1 MVNIFKNFSSI
12 IYLKIIREILY
23 FLQKISMI
31 FIISFATIGDN
42 EEVYPINKVILCIFI
57 CIFSFYGQF
66 QTQPFITKDL
76 NHLNSISNII
86 MILTLLFALFS
97 SICNDITMQILFLIS
112 LICTNCYFLLM
123 IVKSVLVFKFFINK
137 NSKIAKRCEK
147 YIANDC
153 IK

>member
-57 CIFSFYGQF
+57 CLFSFYGQF

-76 NHLNSISNII
+76 NHLNSIANVI

-97 SICNDITMQILFLIS
+97 AICENLAMQIFFFIWIIFTNFRIWICFLLQNRDSFINAWFFWRW
-112 LICTNCYFLLM
+112 LTYFLV
-123 IVKSVLVFKFFINK
+123 IG
-137 NSKIAKRCEK
+137 C
-147 YIANDC
+147 
-153 IK
+153 